1 MRDLA
6 DEPAPKIY
14 TGLTVILMVL
24 ATLVA
29 VTIGFASFGLY
40 LPNLMTFSQ
49 VLGQDSV
56 DKAALA
62 AFLFLSAGP
71 VIAAAGLILGWISF
85 TAFKAPKTGIR
96 LVFFPPVIW
105 VVAVLVYFAVITS
118 ACDGRFTCG
127 VSL

>member
-1 MRDLA
+1 MRDMA
-6 DEPAPKIY
+6 DEPAPKTY
-14 TGLTVILMVL
+14 TVLTVILMGL

-29 VTIGFASFGLY
+29 VVIGFASFGLY

-49 VLGQDSV
+49 VLSQDDV

-85 TAFKAPKTGIR
+85 VLFRAPKTGIR
-96 LVFFPPVIW
+96 LVFFPPVAW
-105 VVAVLVYFAVITS
+105 VVCVLAYFAVITS
-118 ACDGRFTCG
+118 VCDGSFTCG
-127 VSL
+127 VSF

>member
-6 DEPAPKIY
+6 DEPAPKPY
-14 TGLTVILMVL
+14 TVLTVILMGL

-29 VTIGFASFGLY
+29 VAIGFLSFGLY

-49 VLGQDSV
+49 VLSQDDV

-71 VIAAAGLILGWISF
+71 VIAAAGN
-85 TAFKAPKTGIR
+85 
-96 LVFFPPVIW
+96 PPGQDHLLP
-105 VVAVLVYFAVITS
+105 VVAGADRAGAMGSHAAVGVHES
-118 ACDGRFTCG
+118 RVSRNDGWMGR
-127 VSL
+127 

>member
-6 DEPAPKIY
+6 DEPAPKTY
-14 TGLTVILMVL
+14 TVLTVILMVL

-29 VTIGFASFGLY
+29 VAIGFLSFGLY

-49 VLGQDSV
+49 VLSQDTV

-85 TAFKAPKTGIR
+85 LVFKAPNTGIR
-96 LVFFPPVIW
+96 LVFFPPVVW
-105 VVAVLVYFAVITS
+105 VVAVLAYFALIMSV
-118 ACDGRFTCG
+118 CDGSFTCG

>member
-6 DEPAPKIY
+6 DEPAPKSY
-14 TGLTVILMVL
+14 TVLTVILMGL

-29 VTIGFASFGLY
+29 VVIGFASFGLY

-49 VLGQDSV
+49 ALSQDDV

-85 TAFKAPKTGIR
+85 LLFRAPKTGIR
-96 LVFFPPVIW
+96 LVFFPPVAW
-105 VVAVLVYFAVITS
+105 VVAVLAYFALIMSV
-118 ACDGRFTCG
+118 CDGSFTCG